1 MKIEIQTDE
10 SDETV
15 KKQVKPIEFRSRGH
29 RTRLLVLVSALM
41 LVLIGMNEARKPQNW
56 SWMGFDRNGK
66 QLKTRKKSNEG
77 EGNVVV
83 RESQYDAPDT
93 PEVISLSEL
102 GEPRGPREPGE
113 ASDVNQNEQA
123 DVIDGST
130 AVDADEGS
138 NEEELAS
145 SSVIQKDLDVL
156 AAANRRDS
164 KTKIYQ
170 PKFWRLMYSQLSLSE
185 RRLLFRT
192 TWNLRNAR
200 GNDPSEREQ
209 RGKLVEKIDSFAQ
222 TQSEDL
228 LKKLSLLPT
237 GSPTRINID
246 EQLQGFRKQWDSL
259 SAVFRSDELPTKAQL
274 TDVQALQTI
283 LDVTALD
290 DIEDR
295 TRSGRPADDMAW
307 LRIWETIYDP
317 QFADQE
323 FPTVTPF
330 QLKAQP
336 EFYRGKPVS
345 LAGELRGIQVIR
357 TRNTLGIDVFYSVW
371 IKHESS
377 SIFPFNAYIT
387 ELPDGI
393 ELEKDKAFTS
403 FKDENIKIDGVFF
416 KVRTYADKGETI
428 SKTPFILAKT
438 LQMTGKTEVASLS
451 VRSDFQITQ
460 SQWIAFLI
468 GMPLLAGVIAY
479 FAYRGTGSRRTEPG
493 QRVAKQINDS
503 LEQLTSDPK
512 VQTVEEKLANL
523 NRDEL

>member
-29 RTRLLVLVSALM
+29 RTRLLILVSALM
-41 LVLIGMNEARKPQNW
+41 LVLIGMNEARKPENW

-66 QLKTRKKSNEG
+66 QLKTSEKSDEG
-77 EGNVVV
+77 SVVV
-83 RESQYDAPDT
+83 RESQYDKPNAPD
-93 PEVISLSEL
+93 VISLSEPVDPD
-102 GEPRGPREPGE
+102 ET
-113 ASDVNQNEQA
+113 SDVNQNEQT
-123 DVIDGST
+123 DILDGS
-130 AVDADEGS
+130 AGVDS
-138 NEEELAS
+138 NEKELAS
-145 SSVIQKDLDVL
+145 SPVFQKDLDVL

-170 PKFWRLMYSQLSLSE
+170 PKFWRLLYGQLSVSE

-200 GNDPSEREQ
+200 TNNPSEHEQ

-228 LKKLSLLPT
+228 LEKLSLLKT
-237 GSPTRINID
+237 GSPTRITID
-246 EQLQGFRKQWDSL
+246 DQLQGFRRQWDSL
-259 SAVFRSDELPTKAQL
+259 SAAFGSDELPTKAQL
-274 TDVQALQTI
+274 ADVHALQTI
-283 LDVTALD
+283 LDVAALD
-290 DIEDR
+290 DVEDR

-307 LRIWETIYDP
+307 LRIWETIFDP
-317 QFADQE
+317 EFAEHE

-345 LAGELRGIQVIR
+345 LVGELRGIHVIR
-357 TRNTLGIDVFYSVW
+357 TRNSLGIEVFYSIW
-371 IKHESS
+371 MKHESS

-387 ELPDGI
+387 ELPSGI

-403 FKDENIKIDGVFF
+403 FENENVKIDGVFF
-416 KVRTYADKGETI
+416 KVRTYADNGKTI
-428 SKTPFILAKT
+428 SQTPFILAKT

-460 SQWIAFLI
+460 TQWIVFLI

-503 LEQLTSDPK
+503 LEQLTNDPK

>member
-66 QLKTRKKSNEG
+66 QLKHSEKSGEG

-93 PEVISLSEL
+93 PEVISLSEPK
-102 GEPRGPREPGE
+102 EMGE
-113 ASDVNQNEQA
+113 ASYVNQSEQT
-123 DVIDGST
+123 DFLDGST
-130 AVDADEGS
+130 AVDADEDS

-145 SSVIQKDLDVL
+145 SSVFQKDLDVL

-164 KTKIYQ
+164 KTNIYQ
-170 PKFWRLMYSQLSLSE
+170 PKFWKLLYSQLSLSE

-200 GNDPSEREQ
+200 ANDPDEHEQ

-228 LKKLSLLPT
+228 LKKLSLLST

-246 EQLQGFRKQWDSL
+246 EQLEGFRKQWDSL
-259 SAVFRSDELPTKAQL
+259 SAAFGSDELPTKTQL
-274 TDVQALQTI
+274 ADVHALQTI
-283 LDVTALD
+283 LDVAALD

-295 TRSGRPADDMAW
+295 TRSGRPTDAMAW
-307 LRIWETIYDP
+307 LRIWETIFDP
-317 QFADQE
+317 EFADQE
-323 FPTVTPF
+323 FSTVTPF

-345 LAGELRGIQVIR
+345 LVGELRGIQVIR
-357 TRNTLGIDVFYSVW
+357 TRNPLGIEVFYSIW
-371 IKHESS
+371 MKHESS

-387 ELPDGI
+387 ELPSGI
-393 ELEKDKAFTS
+393 ELEKDQAFTS
-403 FKDENIKIDGVFF
+403 FENENVKIDGVFF
-416 KVRTYADKGETI
+416 KVRTYADNGKTI
-428 SKTPFILAKT
+428 SQTPFILAKT
-438 LQMTGKTEVASLS
+438 VQMAGKTEVASLS

-479 FAYRGTGSRRTEPG
+479 FAYRGTGNRRIEPG
-493 QRVAKQINDS
+493 KRVAKQINDS